1 MDGYLQASHGAILAP
16 NTVRTASRC
25 GYYQKADRGKLPC
38 TFIACFVQLEITQQ
52 CTTASDACSVLRNL
66 ASSLFFFISPFL
78 PQFDAP
84 GTKGTN
90 NETVTTVKKMR
101 TGLKTN
107 VSLLPQDISKKTK
120 HTHKKHKL
128 KNITQCG
135 KTQITLCT
143 VMIQNPLAH
152 C

>member
-1 MDGYLQASHGAILAP
+1 MGGYLQASHGAILAP
-16 NTVRTASRC
+16 NAVRTVSRC
-25 GYYQKADRGKLPC
+25 GHYQKADRGKLPC

-66 ASSLFFFISPFL
+66 ASSLFFFIFPFL

-90 NETVTTVKKMR
+90 NETLTTVKKNAYWIENKCFPTASR
-101 TGLKTN
+101 HQQK
-107 VSLLPQDISKKTK
+107 I
-120 HTHKKHKL
+120 HKKHKL
-128 KNITQCG
+128 KNITQNG